1 MGTLIVAR
9 IYTLSVDAWL
19 KEAPAM
25 TITRTGAFR
34 SICGRDTRGVNSHG
48 NSALHF
54 GHHWDRRVHES
65 RLSGQG
71 HSFRVLAV
79 DAVEGVGGVAAL
91 CGALSYAE
99 LVAAL
104 PRSGGEYN
112 FLSRVYYRAVG
123 FLAGWVSA
131 TIGNAALLD
140 LHCNNDCNI
149 LYVGLNADFLYT
161 TPINQI
167 AGQLDVALIAGRHIF
182 GAAGSRIVGGLI
194 CVGLVS
200 SVSAMT

>member
-48 NSALHF
+48 NSALHC

-79 DAVEGVGGVAAL
+79 DSVGGWEGWQLFA
-91 CGALSYAE
+91 G
-99 LVAAL
+99 
-104 PRSGGEYN
+104 R
-112 FLSRVYYRAVG
+112 FLMQS
-123 FLAGWVSA
+123 SS
-131 TIGNAALLD
+131 
-140 LHCNNDCNI
+140 LHCLDPGASTI
-149 LYVGLNADFLYT
+149 SSRGST
-161 TPINQI
+161 TEP
-167 AGQLDVALIAGRHIF
+167 
-182 GAAGSRIVGGLI
+182 
-194 CVGLVS
+194 
-200 SVSAMT
+200 